1 MSHFLYALNATIPI
15 FLVIF
20 LGGLLKQWNIIN
32 EEFTKVANKLV
43 FKVCL
48 PVLLFEDIATSNI
61 REDFDL
67 KFVLYC
73 MLVTSVC
80 FFCIWGFAELCFKDK
95 TMIGAFVQGSFRGS
109 AAILGLAFIK
119 NVYSDVGMAPLMI
132 VSSVP
137 LYNIYSV
144 LVLTLRSQE
153 KIEGSNPIKTAV
165 KNILKNPIIIGIFLG
180 IPFAL
185 FEVEFPQIMTKTLQ
199 NISCLASPLALLAIG
214 AGFEGKKAVKK
225 LKPTILGSSIKL
237 LLQPL
242 IFLPLAIW
250 LGFRD
255 QELMAVLIMLGAP
268 ATPTGYIMAKQMKN
282 DAILSSSI
290 IVVTTLFSAVTLT
303 FFIYVLKALSFL

>member
-48 PVLLFEDIATSNI
+48 PVLLFEGIATSNI

-80 FFCIWGFAELCFKDK
+80 FFGIWGFAELCFKDK

-137 LYNIYSV
+137 L
-144 LVLTLRSQE
+144 
-153 KIEGSNPIKTAV
+153 
-165 KNILKNPIIIGIFLG
+165 
-180 IPFAL
+180 
-185 FEVEFPQIMTKTLQ
+185 
-199 NISCLASPLALLAIG
+199 
-214 AGFEGKKAVKK
+214 
-225 LKPTILGSSIKL
+225 
-237 LLQPL
+237 
-242 IFLPLAIW
+242 
-250 LGFRD
+250 
-255 QELMAVLIMLGAP
+255 
-268 ATPTGYIMAKQMKN
+268 
-282 DAILSSSI
+282 
-290 IVVTTLFSAVTLT
+290 
-303 FFIYVLKALSFL
+303 